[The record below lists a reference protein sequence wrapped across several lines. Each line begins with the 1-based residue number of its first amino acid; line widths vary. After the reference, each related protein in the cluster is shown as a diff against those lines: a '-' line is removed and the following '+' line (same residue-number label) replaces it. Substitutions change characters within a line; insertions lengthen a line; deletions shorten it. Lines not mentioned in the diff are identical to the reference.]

1 MGAMVVQGSDT
12 AGGLD
17 KARKE
22 SGWRGSREL
31 WLEAALTALIEGGVD
46 AVKIQPLAGALSLS
60 RTSFYWFFT
69 DRGDLLNAQ
78 LDHWEATNSAHLLE
92 SANAYAA
99 TANEAVLNV
108 IACFIDNTQFDQRLE
123 FAIRGWALQ
132 SPEVMTRLRD
142 NDQQRISALQ
152 TTLQS
157 HGYDRQDAY
166 VRTSTLYH
174 GQIGY
179 ISMQVEET
187 LDTRMKR
194 VPFYTR
200 TYTGTAPSDDELARF
215 YAQFNYVPA
224 AP

>member
-17 KARKE
+17 GARKE

-69 DRGDLLNAQ
+69 DRGDLLNAL

-92 SANAYAA
+92 AANAYAA

-108 IACFIDNTQFDQRLE
+108 IACFIDETCFDARLE

-132 SPEVMTRLRD
+132 SEQVMARLNAAD
-142 NDQQRISALQ
+142 SHRIAALQ
-152 TTLQS
+152 AMLEG
-157 HGYDRQDAY
+157 HGYVPQDAY
-166 VRTSTLYH
+166 VRTSMLYH

-179 ISMQVEET
+179 ISMQVNET
-187 LDTRMKR
+187 LFTRLER
-194 VPFYTR
+194 VPFYAR
-200 TYTGTAPSDDELARF
+200 AYTGMAPSEAEMTRFLARF
-215 YAQFNYVPA
+215 ATA
-224 AP
+224 T

>member
-1 MGAMVVQGSDT
+1 MTSVYSFKSDDPPMT
-12 AGGLD
+12 D
-17 KARKE
+17 KQKE
-22 SGWRGSREL
+22 SGWRGSRDV
-31 WLEAALTALIEGGVD
+31 WLNAALAALIDGGVD
-46 AVKIQPLAGALSLS
+46 AVKIQPLASQMSLS
-60 RTSFYWFFT
+60 RTSFYWFFK
-69 DRGDLLNAQ
+69 DRADLLAALLN
-78 LDHWEATNSAHLLE
+78 HWEALNTDNLLDAA
-92 SANAYAA
+92 SAYAA

-108 IACFIDNTQFDQRLE
+108 IACFIDNMRFDQRLE

-132 SPEVMTRLRD
+132 SPDVMTRLRD
-142 NDQQRISALQ
+142 NDQRRIDALQ
-152 TTLQS
+152 TMLQG

>member
-1 MGAMVVQGSDT
+1 MTTVYIFKSDDPPMT
-12 AGGLD
+12 D
-17 KARKE
+17 KQKE
-22 SGWRGSREL
+22 SGWRGSRDV
-31 WLEAALTALIEGGVD
+31 WLNAALAALIDGGVD
-46 AVKIQPLAGALSLS
+46 AVKIQPLASQMSLS
-60 RTSFYWFFT
+60 RTSFYWFFK
-69 DRGDLLNAQ
+69 DRADLLAALLN
-78 LDHWEATNSAHLLE
+78 HWEALNTDNLLDAA
-92 SANAYAA
+92 SAYAA

-108 IACFIDNTQFDQRLE
+108 IACFINNTQFNQRLE

-132 SPEVMTRLRD
+132 SPDVMTRLRD
-142 NDQQRISALQ
+142 NDQRRIDALQ
-152 TTLQS
+152 TMLQG

-215 YAQFNYVPA
+215 YAQFNYAPA

>member
-1 MGAMVVQGSDT
+1 MTSVYSFRNDDPAMT
-12 AGGLD
+12 D
-17 KARKE
+17 KQKE

-31 WLEAALTALIEGGVD
+31 WLNAALTALIDGGVD
-46 AVKIQPLAGALSLS
+46 AVKIQPLASEMGLS
-60 RTSFYWFFT
+60 RTSFYWFFK
-69 DRGDLLNAQ
+69 DRADLLAA
-78 LDHWEATNSAHLLE
+78 LMDHWEALNTANLLKSA
-92 SANAYAA
+92 SAYAA

-108 IACFIDNTQFDQRLE
+108 IACFIDSTRFDQRLE

-152 TTLQS
+152 TMLQR

-187 LDTRMKR
+187 LGTRMKR

-215 YAQFNYVPA
+215 YARFNYVPT

>member
-1 MGAMVVQGSDT
+1 MTSVYIFRNDDPAMT
-12 AGGLD
+12 D
-17 KARKE
+17 KKKE
-22 SGWRGSREL
+22 SGWRGSRDV
-31 WLEAALTALIEGGVD
+31 WLNAALTALIDGGVD
-46 AVKIQPLAGALSLS
+46 AVKIQPLASEMDLS
-60 RTSFYWFFT
+60 RTSFYWFFKN
-69 DRGDLLNAQ
+69 RADLLGAL
-78 LDHWEATNSAHLLE
+78 LDHWEGLNTANLLE
-92 SANAYAA
+92 AASAYAA

-108 IACFIDNTQFDQRLE
+108 IACFIDSTQFDQRLE

-152 TTLQS
+152 TMLQS

-215 YAQFNYVPA
+215 
-224 AP
+224 